1 MTQKTVQCRLVA
13 PESTRQALWALAAD
27 KNTPLINALIRE
39 LVNHSD
45 FETWREKGRHPS
57 DVVNKLC
64 RTLKT
69 DPQFVGQPSRFFMSA
84 EKVVNYIFKSWFKI
98 QRNLQRKLSYKQ
110 KCLFILKSDEELV
123 EFCENSI
130 DAIQT
135 KAAQVLREVSRAIDK
150 EASDTIPA
158 KKRSKLIRN
167 RLFKKLASTKQ
178 PLAQCAVI
186 YLLKNYIKLPSEP
199 EDTDKLA
206 RRRQKTEIQIQR
218 LQDQLESRIPKG
230 RDLTGE
236 AWLETL
242 LEAINSI
249 PKDDYEY
256 KLWQD
261 MLLSMQKSTPFPI
274 LFETNEDLVWSKNEQ
289 GRICVR
295 FNGLSEHTFQIYCGQ
310 RQLHW
315 FKRFVEDQQTKRASK
330 NQHSSALFAL
340 RSARIS
346 WQENDRKG
354 SPWDTHYITL
364 SCTVDVR
371 LWSAEGTDEVRH
383 EKAADVAKVLTRLN
397 EKDSLTE
404 TQAGYARRLTSTL
417 EKLDS
422 PFERPSQSRYR
433 GKAHIIAG
441 ISLGWDNPVTVALW
455 NTSTQ
460 EVLAYRSLRQL
471 LGKDYPLYRRHR
483 REQQKQSH
491 ERHKAQK
498 QGKGNR
504 FGTSNLGEHIDRLL
518 AKAIVAIAQQ
528 YSAGSIAVPR
538 LDGIRDALQAEIEAK
553 AEQKIPGYLEGQK
566 RYSRDYKRSI
576 HKWSYR
582 RLLNQLASKA
592 TQAGLATEEVEQPMT
607 GSTQD
612 KAKAIAITAYES
624 RQIAVQKN

>member
-1 MTQKTVQCRLVA
+1 M
-13 PESTRQALWALAAD
+13 
-27 KNTPLINALIRE
+27 
-39 LVNHSD
+39 
-45 FETWREKGRHPS
+45 
-57 DVVNKLC
+57 
-64 RTLKT
+64 
-69 DPQFVGQPSRFFMSA
+69 
-84 EKVVNYIFKSWFKI
+84 
-98 QRNLQRKLSYKQ
+98 
-110 KCLFILKSDEELV
+110 
-123 EFCENSI
+123 
-130 DAIQT
+130 
-135 KAAQVLREVSRAIDK
+135 
-150 EASDTIPA
+150 
-158 KKRSKLIRN
+158 
-167 RLFKKLASTKQ
+167 
-178 PLAQCAVI
+178 
-186 YLLKNYIKLPSEP
+186 
-199 EDTDKLA
+199 
-206 RRRQKTEIQIQR
+206 
-218 LQDQLESRIPKG
+218 
-230 RDLTGE
+230 
-236 AWLETL
+236 
-242 LEAINSI
+242 
-249 PKDDYEY
+249 
-256 KLWQD
+256 
-261 MLLSMQKSTPFPI
+261 
-274 LFETNEDLVWSKNEQ
+274 
-289 GRICVR
+289 
-295 FNGLSEHTFQIYCGQ
+295 
-310 RQLHW
+310 
-315 FKRFVEDQQTKRASK
+315 
-330 NQHSSALFAL
+330 
-340 RSARIS
+340 
-346 WQENDRKG
+346 
-354 SPWDTHYITL
+354 
-364 SCTVDVR
+364 
-371 LWSAEGTDEVRH
+371 
-383 EKAADVAKVLTRLN
+383 AKVLTRLN

-441 ISLGWDNPVTVALW
+441 ISLGWDNPVTVAVW

>member
-1 MTQKTVQCRLVA
+1 MF
-13 PESTRQALWALAAD
+13 SLWGPLH
-27 KNTPLINALIRE
+27 TPLINALIRE

-261 MLLSMQKSTPFPI
+261 MLLSMVYPFP
-274 LFETNEDLVWSKNEQ
+274 
-289 GRICVR
+289 
-295 FNGLSEHTFQIYCGQ
+295 
-310 RQLHW
+310 
-315 FKRFVEDQQTKRASK
+315 
-330 NQHSSALFAL
+330 HS
-340 RSARIS
+340 
-346 WQENDRKG
+346 
-354 SPWDTHYITL
+354 
-364 SCTVDVR
+364 V
-371 LWSAEGTDEVRH
+371 
-383 EKAADVAKVLTRLN
+383 
-397 EKDSLTE
+397 
-404 TQAGYARRLTSTL
+404 
-417 EKLDS
+417 
-422 PFERPSQSRYR
+422 
-433 GKAHIIAG
+433 
-441 ISLGWDNPVTVALW
+441 
-455 NTSTQ
+455 
-460 EVLAYRSLRQL
+460 
-471 LGKDYPLYRRHR
+471 
-483 REQQKQSH
+483 
-491 ERHKAQK
+491 
-498 QGKGNR
+498 
-504 FGTSNLGEHIDRLL
+504 
-518 AKAIVAIAQQ
+518 
-528 YSAGSIAVPR
+528 
-538 LDGIRDALQAEIEAK
+538 
-553 AEQKIPGYLEGQK
+553 
-566 RYSRDYKRSI
+566 
-576 HKWSYR
+576 
-582 RLLNQLASKA
+582 
-592 TQAGLATEEVEQPMT
+592 
-607 GSTQD
+607 
-612 KAKAIAITAYES
+612 
-624 RQIAVQKN
+624 